1 MRVLPVATGSVQEVK
16 QSFVMA
22 STFQSACKANTSA
35 TPVGLGTAGIILV
48 TPEPSPGFPQLRV
61 PVASVGPACT
71 VTSIEAF
78 PTVIVAFT
86 GPACG
91 VISWITGAASAGLA
105 VSMHAT
111 KRETARRILT
121 ALSWSD
127 LRTPEGLN
135 SSVTNALSDL
145 FL

>member
-1 MRVLPVATGSVQEVK
+1 MRVLPVATGAVQAVK

-78 PTVIVAFT
+78 PTVIVALP
-86 GPACG
+86 GPTAVRVG
-91 VISWITGAASAGLA
+91 GSSEETVATAGLLDVHVNPVTAWPFA
-105 VSMHAT
+105 VRAWVGCVPFGT
-111 KRETARRILT
+111 I
-121 ALSWSD
+121 
-127 LRTPEGLN
+127 
-135 SSVTNALSDL
+135 VTTYG
-145 FL
+145 